1 MTTTIAARGK
11 PLSHKM
17 SEWFSRFNSIGYDNI
32 TGVFGF
38 TKEKSPL
45 YGGRVWER
53 AEVTDED
60 YDWMVANG
68 IKLKILLTGNKVSKE
83 HYEESFPLLERY
95 HIKGNS
101 VVTVNDKLAQ
111 WVRRDY
117 SDYTLEASVI
127 KQTQFSGIDK
137 VLDLYDKLHLPM
149 HLNDDEEGLKKIKQ
163 KERIILFANAVCAYE
178 CKLQICYSAAAE
190 SNRTGI
196 LVSRCSAKGGLGI
209 TKISETV
216 KVFDRKK
223 LNDLGFHHFKVLAN
237 FTNNPS
243 YY

>member
-1 MTTTIAARGK
+1 MTITIAARGK
-11 PLSHKM
+11 HTSNKM

-45 YGGRVWER
+45 YGGRIWTGE
-53 AEVTDED
+53 EITDED
-60 YDWMVANG
+60 YDWMVTNG
-68 IKLKILLTGNKVSKE
+68 IKLKILLTGDKVSKE

-117 SDYTLEASVI
+117 SYYTLEASVI
-127 KQTQFSGIDK
+127 KQTQFSEIDK

-149 HLNDDEEGLKKIKQ
+149 HLNDNEEELKKIKQ
-163 KERIILFANAVCAYE
+163 KDRIVLFANAGCAYE
-178 CKLQICYSAAAE
+178 CKSQICYSTVATA
-190 SNRTGI
+190 NRTGDES
-196 LVSRCSAKGGLGI
+196 VYRCSQWFNL
-209 TKISETV
+209 TKVSDKI
-216 KVFDRKK
+216 KVFDRQK
-223 LNDLGFHHFKVLAN
+223 LNDLGFYHFKVLAN
-237 FTNNPS
+237 FTNQATYN
-243 YY
+243 

>member
-1 MTTTIAARGK
+1 MTITIAARGK
-11 PLSHKM
+11 HISNQM

-45 YGGRVWER
+45 YGGRIWMGE
-53 AEVTDED
+53 EITDED

-68 IKLKILLTGNKVSKE
+68 IKLKILLTGDKVSKE

-111 WVRRDY
+111 WIRRDY

-127 KQTQFSGIDK
+127 KQTQFSEIDK

-149 HLNDDEEGLKKIKQ
+149 HLNDDIKELKKIEQ
-163 KERIILFANAVCAYE
+163 KDRIVLFANAGCAYE
-178 CKLQICYSAAAE
+178 CKNQICYSTVATA
-190 SNRTGI
+190 NRTGDAS
-196 LVSRCSAKGGLGI
+196 VYRCSQWFGL
-209 TKISETV
+209 TESSDKI
-216 KVFDRKK
+216 KVFDRNKF
-223 LNDLGFHHFKVLAN
+223 NDLGFSHFKVLAN
-237 FTNNPS
+237 FTNQATYN
-243 YY
+243 

>member
-1 MTTTIAARGK
+1 MTITIAARGK
-11 PLSHKM
+11 PLSNKM

-45 YGGRVWER
+45 YGGRIWER
-53 AEVTDED
+53 EEITDED

-68 IKLKILLTGNKVSKE
+68 IKLKILLTGDKVSKE
-83 HYEESFPLLERY
+83 QRY

-127 KQTQFSGIDK
+127 KQTQFSEIEK

-149 HLNDDEEGLKKIKQ
+149 HLNDDIKELKKIKQ
-163 KERIILFANAVCAYE
+163 KDRIVLFANAGCAYE
-178 CKLQICYSAAAE
+178 CKSQICYSTVATA
-190 SNRTGI
+190 NRTGDAS
-196 LVSRCSAKGGLGI
+196 VYRCSQLFGL
-209 TKISETV
+209 TKPSDKI
-216 KVFDRKK
+216 KVFDRNK
-223 LNDLGFHHFKVLAN
+223 LNDLGFYHFKVLAN
-237 FTNNPS
+237 FTSNATYN
-243 YY
+243 